1 MGIEFRLLGPL
12 EVLRDGESVPLRAAK
27 QRALLADLLVH
38 RGKVVSV
45 DRLVDDLWQE
55 SPPAGARHALEAH
68 ASRLRGAVGDA
79 ATLVAQPPGYALQ
92 VESDALDVVRFER
105 LLAEARA
112 AAPERAEQLAVE
124 ALALWRGPPLADFAY
139 EPFAQAEIARL
150 EELRWEATHLR
161 IDAELALGREGLV
174 PELEALVAAEPL
186 RERLRAQLML
196 ALYRAGRQA
205 DALAAY
211 RDARTML
218 MDELGLEPGPELR
231 ELEAAI
237 LRQDETLAR
246 PVRAL
251 PARAAAPQRKLATI
265 LFADLAD
272 SSGLAVSLDPEALRG
287 VLRRYFDAATTAVE
301 RHGGTVEKFAGDAVM
316 AVFGTPLAHED
327 DALRAA
333 RAAVEI
339 RDAVGL
345 LDAELERELGVQL
358 AVRLGLATGEV
369 LSGGAAGDPL
379 ATGPATIVARRLQED
394 VEPGEIA
401 VDGLTRRL
409 TAGAGRFEELGE
421 VELRGLRRPM
431 QAFRLVELVADAPA
445 LVRRLDA
452 PLVGRAYELAVLRD
466 ALAGAARA
474 GELRAVT
481 VLGAPGIGKSRLAR
495 ELTAAIEEDATVL
508 VGRCNAYG
516 EGTTF
521 RPLREALGSEEAVA
535 AALAGEPEA
544 ETIASRLGAVFTTDT
559 AVPAEEVPWAFR
571 RYCERLASRR
581 PLVVMLDD
589 LHWAEPALLDLVES
603 LAASSRAAP
612 ILLVCIARDELAE
625 ERPDF
630 PGAGERLVLE
640 PLSGEETEALADHL
654 LPESAL
660 DAATHDRLVAAAEG
674 NPLFLEQLVAH
685 VAETGQL
692 EPPETLRALLAAR
705 LDRLGPGE
713 RGVLERAAVAGR
725 EFDAADV
732 AQLLDAAAA
741 PTAAA
746 HLDALVRRGFLRP
759 ARGRFRFRHWLIHD
773 SAYRAAPK
781 ELRADL
787 HERYAD
793 VLDRAAAD
801 DELVGY
807 HLEQAY
813 LLRTELAPPDRHARR
828 LAEDAGRRLG
838 IAGIRAW
845 KRSEAVGASRLLGRA
860 VGLLPVDDEE
870 RRDLLCELGV
880 ALIASGENED
890 ADEVLQE
897 ALGVARRMDDRRIAW
912 RAEIELWGRHL
923 YDDPQSAAER
933 LLELAPKALPNFEL
947 LGDGRSLGRTL
958 MLTGWVHGGMRCQY
972 ALSEASA
979 ELALQH
985 YRGAGWPITTC
996 IGHIAAA
1003 KFHGPSPAG
1012 SGIERCI
1019 ALLDTEVDDRAG
1031 EANVLVYLGGLRG
1044 MCDDAAEALTL
1055 VARARE
1061 IYEEL
1066 GRLPTIAST
1075 CLPIAAALQRSI
1087 GDLDSAEAHL
1097 REACAS
1103 LETMQNQSTLATVAT
1118 QLADVL
1124 LLRGDL
1130 ANAEVWADT
1139 ARRCAAE
1146 SDVDAQISLRSV
1158 EAKTYAL
1165 TGRHKDALDLA
1176 ESAVAL
1182 ANTTD
1187 ATNRRAQALLDLG
1200 DVLDAC
1206 GRGGD
1211 ADTRRSDALALY
1223 EEKENVVAAD
1233 AVRRAHAVPSSRTS
1247 TV

>member
-1 MGIEFRLLGPL
+1 MGIEFKLLGPL

-55 SPPAGARHALEAH
+55 SPPTGARHALEAH
-68 ASRLRGAVGDA
+68 VSRLRGALGDA
-79 ATLVAQPPGYALQ
+79 PALVAQPPGYALE
-92 VESDALDVVRFER
+92 VEPDALDVVRFER
-105 LLAEARA
+105 LLAEARG
-112 AAPERAEQLAVE
+112 AAPERAEQLAAG
-124 ALALWRGPPLADFAY
+124 ALALWHGPPLADFAY

-174 PELEALVAAEPL
+174 PELESLVAAEPT

-211 RDARTML
+211 RDARTTL

-246 PVRAL
+246 PA
-251 PARAAAPQRKLATI
+251 PAPAAPAAPQRKLASI
-265 LFADLAD
+265 LFVDVVD
-272 SSGLAVSLDPEALRG
+272 STGLAVSLDPEALRG
-287 VLRRYFDAATTAVE
+287 VLRRYFAAATTAVE
-301 RHGGTVEKFAGDAVM
+301 RHGGIVEKFAGDAVM

-339 RDAVGL
+339 RNAVAL
-345 LDAELERELGVQL
+345 LGAELERELGVQL

-369 LSGGAAGDPL
+369 LSGGGGEGEPL
-379 ATGPATIVARRLQED
+379 ATGPATIVAHRLQE
-394 VEPGEIA
+394 EIGAGEIA
-401 VDGLTRRL
+401 VDELTRRL

-431 QAFRLVELVADAPA
+431 RAFRLEELVADAPPF
-445 LVRRLDA
+445 VRRLDA
-452 PLVGRAYELAVLRD
+452 PLVGRAHELAILRD
-466 ALAGAARA
+466 ALAGAVGGR
-474 GELRAVT
+474 ELRAVT

-495 ELTAAIEEDATVL
+495 ELTASVEDEATVL

-544 ETIASRLGAVFTTDT
+544 ETIASRLGAVFSTET

-571 RYCERLASRR
+571 RYCETLASRA
-581 PLVVMLDD
+581 PLVLVLDD

-603 LAASSRAAP
+603 LVSSARGAP
-612 ILLVCIARDELAE
+612 ILLVCIARDDLVE
-625 ERPDF
+625 ERPAF
-630 PGAGERLVLE
+630 PGASERLVLD
-640 PLSGEETEALADHL
+640 PLSDEETETLADHL

-660 DAATHDRLVAAAEG
+660 DAATHDRLVTAAEG

-793 VLDRAAAD
+793 VLDRAVAD

-813 LLRTELAPPDRHARR
+813 LLRTELAPPDRHALR

-838 IAGIRAW
+838 VAGIRAW
-845 KRSEAVGASRLLGRA
+845 KRGEAAGASKLLGRA
-860 VGLLPVDDEE
+860 TGLLPTEDES
-870 RRDLLCELGV
+870 RRELLCELG
-880 ALIASGENED
+880 IAMNSAGEPEH
-890 ADEVLQE
+890 ADETLRE
-897 ALGVARRMDDRRIAW
+897 AAEVAARAGDRRVEL
-912 RAEIELWGRHL
+912 RARIELAASHL
-923 YDDPQSAAER
+923 LDEPGSSAK
-933 LLELAPKALPNFEL
+933 ELFDLADRALPIFESL
-947 LGDGRSLGRTL
+947 DDHRALGRTW
-958 MLTGWVHGGMRCQY
+958 MLTGWVHGGMYCQN
-972 ALSEASA
+972 AIWEMSA
-979 ELALQH
+979 ERALLH
-985 YRGAGWPITTC
+985 YRSAGSPVATC
-996 IGHIAAA
+996 IGHIASALYFGPTPVAEGIA
-1003 KFHGPSPAG
+1003 K
-1012 SGIERCI
+1012 CQ
-1019 ALLDTEVDDRAG
+1019 ALLDREVEGLSG
-1031 EANVLVYLGGLRG
+1031 EANVLAHLAGLKAMLGEF
-1044 MCDDAAEALTL
+1044 DEAFEL
-1055 VARARE
+1055 VARASE
-1061 IYEEL
+1061 IYADLGQPTAIVRTCSQIEAAVARLAGDPERAARTLTASCGQLEEMHNWRHL
-1066 GRLPTIAST
+1066 ST
-1075 CLPIAAALQRSI
+1075 QAA
-1087 GDLDSAEAHL
+1087 E
-1097 REACAS
+1097 
-1103 LETMQNQSTLATVAT
+1103 
-1118 QLADVL
+1118 LADVL
-1124 LLRGDL
+1124 CGLGRYDD
-1130 ANAEVWADT
+1130 ARAWT
-1139 ARRCAAE
+1139 AAAE
-1146 SDVDAQISLRSV
+1146 
-1158 EAKTYAL
+1158 KYAL
-1165 TGRHKDALDLA
+1165 ADDAGAQLSWRAVSARLLGGAGKLEAAERLA
-1176 ESAVAL
+1176 REAAAIADATDARNQQASVQLAL
-1182 ANTTD
+1182 AD
-1187 ATNRRAQALLDLG
+1187 VFATAG
-1200 DVLDAC
+1200 K
-1206 GRGGD
+1206 
-1211 ADTRRSDALALY
+1211 SDASEAATAEALRLF
-1223 EEKENVVAAD
+1223 EEKGNAA
-1233 AVRRAHAVPSSRTS
+1233 AAAQVRAEQHAAAQS
-1247 TV
+1247 